1 MGIQI
6 SNSNSSFEGSEEP
19 VEVDPSESDSN
30 IKQEMWMMGTN
41 EGEEG
46 DEEEGEFVIPP
57 EQYEQ
62 DMQAEDE
69 QYIQAGTEGLSGQ
82 QFLAP
87 TKQHLNAHGNRNV
100 GYKQAAFVAAYY
112 SVLTEGLTVTKAA
125 FNHQIP
131 RKTLEY
137 YVKGKATLESYQK
150 MGLPHPDEVLSS
162 FGGSRGESE
171 PALTESSS

>member
-1 MGIQI
+1 
-6 SNSNSSFEGSEEP
+6 
-19 VEVDPSESDSN
+19 
-30 IKQEMWMMGTN
+30 MGTG
-41 EGEEG
+41 GEVAEEEEE

-112 SVLTEGLTVTKAA
+112 SVLTEGLTVTKASA
-125 FNHQIP
+125 RAVASSLAHEHSRRP
-131 RKTLEY
+131 RSTTKSPVRRWST
-137 YVKGKATLESYQK
+137 
-150 MGLPHPDEVLSS
+150 M
-162 FGGSRGESE
+162 
-171 PALTESSS
+171 